1 MSKLSELLHG
11 AVARSALSKT
21 AIAKDTGISRT
32 ALFHLLKGTSLPKRS
47 TLEGMIACLNLD
59 EEKATAIRHA
69 FEAERYATINTARKE
84 VRTAKDM
91 FLATLLETVHGL
103 TLADRTGDGWAPDLW
118 ALTSL
123 GEFPVFAEMKI
134 LDHHGIFGRAVFN
147 ERKSVHGSLPDWKT
161 WICVPDLTDS
171 DRRFNEEVSSIDFKL
186 TIVTPDGLRQGIR
199 ELEAIAEEALLE
211 ENAQDHI
218 ELHLDAD

>member
-11 AVARSALSKT
+11 VVARSALSKT

-59 EEKATAIRHA
+59 EEKATSIRHA

-84 VRTAKDM
+84 VWAAKDM
-91 FLATLLETVHGL
+91 FLSTLLETVHGL
-103 TLADRTGDGWAPDLW
+103 TLADRTRDAWEPDLW
-118 ALTSL
+118 ARTSL
-123 GEFPVFAEMKI
+123 GEYPVFAEMKI
-134 LDHHGIFGRAVFN
+134 LDHHGIFGRAVFAK
-147 ERKSVHGSLPDWKT
+147 RKSIQGSLPGWKA
-161 WICVPDLTDS
+161 WICVPVLNDA
-171 DRRFNEEVSSIDFKL
+171 DRRFNEEVLSIDFNL
-186 TIVTPDGLRQGIR
+186 TIVTPDGLLQGIR
-199 ELEAIAEEALLE
+199 ELEAIAEEAQLE

-218 ELHLDAD
+218 ELHVDAD